1 MLVPVLLVVLSL
13 VLLYFGAE
21 WLVKG
26 AASSALRLGLT
37 PLVVGLTVVAYG
49 TSAPE
54 MLVSVKAALSDQGAI
69 AVGNVIGSNIF
80 NIAVILGL
88 AAVVSPLR
96 VEWQLL
102 RIDTPVML
110 GTTLI
115 FVWCFRDAVISRGE
129 ALVFVLGAT
138 AYTVANVWMARRQTA
153 AAVEQEFAESVPRPS
168 RHWGVD
174 VGLILG
180 GLAVLVAGSRLLVD
194 NAVLLARS
202 FGVSEAVIGLTIVAA
217 GTSMPELATSVVA
230 ALRKQADIALGNV
243 IGSSTFNILAILGV
257 AGLVAP
263 VEAAGI
269 SRVDLLMLVAVSA
282 LLWPMLWTG
291 RCVNRWEGVLFLVG
305 YGGYLVHLWPKG

>member
-80 NIAVILGL
+80 NVAVILGL

-257 AGLVAP
+257 AGLVEP

>member
-80 NIAVILGL
+80 NVAVILGL

-257 AGLVAP
+257 AGLVEP

-305 YGGYLVHLWPKG
+305 YGRYLVHLWPKG

>member
-1 MLVPVLLVVLSL
+1 MLVPILLVVLSL

-54 MLVSVKAALSDQGAI
+54 MLVSVKAALSGQGAI
-69 AVGNVIGSNIF
+69 AIGNVVGSNIF

-102 RIDTPVML
+102 RIDAPVML
-110 GTTLI
+110 GTTLL
-115 FVWCFRDAVISRGE
+115 FVWCFRDGVISRGE
-129 ALVFVLGAT
+129 ALVFVLGAATYT
-138 AYTVANVWMARRQTA
+138 AANVWMARRQTA
-153 AAVEQEFAESVPRPS
+153 AAVEQEFADSVPVPS
-168 RHWGVD
+168 RHWGID
-174 VGLILG
+174 AGLIFG
-180 GLAVLVAGSRLLVD
+180 GLAVLVVGSRLLVD
-194 NAVLLARS
+194 NAVVLARS

-230 ALRKQADIALGNV
+230 ALKKQADIALGNV
-243 IGSSTFNILAILGV
+243 IGSSTFNVLAILGV
-257 AGLVAP
+257 AGLVTP
-263 VEAAGI
+263 VEGAGI
-269 SRVDLLMLVAVSA
+269 SRVDLGMMVAVSA

-291 RCVNRWEGVLFLVG
+291 RCVNRWEGALFLVG
-305 YGGYLVHLWPKG
+305 YGGYLVYLWPKG